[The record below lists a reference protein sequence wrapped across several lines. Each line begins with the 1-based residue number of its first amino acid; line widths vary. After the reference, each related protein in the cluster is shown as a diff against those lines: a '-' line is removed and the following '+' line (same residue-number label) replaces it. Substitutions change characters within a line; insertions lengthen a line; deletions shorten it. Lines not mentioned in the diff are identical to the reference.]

1 LTLSLPNRVI
11 AAGELLQHISRI
23 EYAASP
29 LHFGNRATN
38 RYDDPAKGYGVL
50 YLSFDL
56 STALM
61 ESVFHQH
68 QWHRTRSRTI
78 TLSEIRGRIVRA
90 VGVIEQLNLAD
101 LTAPGVMAQEFGLN
115 LGQLASRRYVHTQRI
130 SRQIHEATDNKG
142 LQAFDGLLYP
152 SRNNYPA
159 PCIALFHR
167 ARVKVVVIDDLPLA
181 QHVDWP
187 AFVAQYRIGVAKV

>member
-1 LTLSLPNRVI
+1 VI

-23 EYAASP
+23 EYAATP
-29 LHFGNRATN
+29 LHFGKSAAN

-56 STALM
+56 PTALM

-90 VGVIEQLNLAD
+90 VGVTGRLNLAD
-101 LTAPGVMAQEFGLN
+101 LTAPGVMAQELGLN
-115 LGQLASRRYVHTQRI
+115 LGQLVSRRYTHTQRI
-130 SRQIHEATDNKG
+130 SRRIHEMFDRKG
-142 LQAFDGLLYP
+142 VPAFDGLLYP
-152 SRNNYPA
+152 SRNNFPA

-167 ARVKVVVIDDLPLA
+167 ARAKVIVVDHLPLA
-181 QHVDWP
+181 QHVNWP
-187 AFVAQYRIGVAKV
+187 AFVSQYRIAVVNA